1 MTGGLKTLDKVTVYN
16 SKGWVED
23 LPSLKTGRY
32 YHACGSFVTS
42 DKKMVSLELN
52 NVILAIVIVMLLSGV
67 SGGWR
72 LPRHCLHRTADRWYA
87 GLDHDRASPPSSVGT
102 AGGLNHCQ

>member
-42 DKKMVSLELN
+42 DKKMASFELN
-52 NVILAIVIVMLLSGV
+52 NVILASVICTTRHSNLWDVRRGMLVDYEILGRSPNEV
-67 SGGWR
+67 S
-72 LPRHCLHRTADRWYA
+72 
-87 GLDHDRASPPSSVGT
+87 ASRV
-102 AGGLNHCQ
+102 

>member
-1 MTGGLKTLDKVTVYN
+1 MLNERFSSNHLLFCKLKFVLISTFTRCACAICFKEKVILTGGLKTLDKVTVYN

-42 DKKMVSLELN
+42 DKKMVRKHKL
-52 NVILAIVIVMLLSGV
+52 
-67 SGGWR
+67 
-72 LPRHCLHRTADRWYA
+72 
-87 GLDHDRASPPSSVGT
+87 
-102 AGGLNHCQ
+102 

>member
-23 LPSLKTGRY
+23 LPSLKIGRY

-42 DKKMVSLELN
+42 DKKMVSLEFN
-52 NVILAIVIVMLLSGV
+52 NVILARDFCYVGI

>member
-1 MTGGLKTLDKVTVYN
+1 MLHESFYYNFLFFYCKLKFVVISSFTRCACAICFKEKVILTGGLNTLDKVTVYN

-42 DKKMVSLELN
+42 DKKMVRKQKL
-52 NVILAIVIVMLLSGV
+52 
-67 SGGWR
+67 
-72 LPRHCLHRTADRWYA
+72 
-87 GLDHDRASPPSSVGT
+87 
-102 AGGLNHCQ
+102 

>member
-23 LPSLKTGRY
+23 LPSLKIGRY

-52 NVILAIVIVMLLSGV
+52 NVIM
-67 SGGWR
+67 
-72 LPRHCLHRTADRWYA
+72 
-87 GLDHDRASPPSSVGT
+87 
-102 AGGLNHCQ
+102 

>member
-1 MTGGLKTLDKVTVYN
+1 MLNERFCSNYLFFCKLKFVVISTFTRCACAICFKEKVILTGELKTLDKVTVYN

-42 DKKMVSLELN
+42 DKKMVRKHKL
-52 NVILAIVIVMLLSGV
+52 
-67 SGGWR
+67 
-72 LPRHCLHRTADRWYA
+72 
-87 GLDHDRASPPSSVGT
+87 
-102 AGGLNHCQ
+102 

>member
-23 LPSLKTGRY
+23 LPSLKIGRY

-42 DKKMVSLELN
+42 DKKMASLELN
-52 NVILAIVIVMLLSGV
+52 NVIM
-67 SGGWR
+67 
-72 LPRHCLHRTADRWYA
+72 
-87 GLDHDRASPPSSVGT
+87 
-102 AGGLNHCQ
+102 

>member
-1 MTGGLKTLDKVTVYN
+1 MNFVVIRTFTRCACAICFTEKVILTGGLKTLDKVTVYN

-23 LPSLKTGRY
+23 LPSLKIGRY

-52 NVILAIVIVMLLSGV
+52 NVILASDICYIVIRYIWWLEATQT
-67 SGGWR
+67 
-72 LPRHCLHRTADRWYA
+72 LPPQNC
-87 GLDHDRASPPSSVGT
+87 
-102 AGGLNHCQ
+102 

>member
-23 LPSLKTGRY
+23 LPSLKIGRY

-52 NVILAIVIVMLLSGV
+52 NVILASDICYIVIRCIWWLEATQT
-67 SGGWR
+67 
-72 LPRHCLHRTADRWYA
+72 LPPQNC
-87 GLDHDRASPPSSVGT
+87 
-102 AGGLNHCQ
+102 